1 MALQE
6 PWSPGI
12 ALPLRANSSSAVFKL
27 LRFSCEMTWR
37 LWGASHSR
45 GADWAPRLFC
55 VFVAVLGG
63 VAHNQ
68 IA

>member
-1 MALQE
+1 
-6 PWSPGI
+6 
-12 ALPLRANSSSAVFKL
+12 VFKL

-68 IA
+68 VA